1 MGGEDFAWMTQTVP
15 GSMLRLGTR
24 TPGGITYDLH
34 RGDYV
39 PDERA
44 IGVGMRV
51 FAAAALEALTGGET
65 L

>member
-1 MGGEDFAWMTQTVP
+1 MTQKVP

-24 TPGGITYDLH
+24 SPGGPIYDLH
-34 RGDYV
+34 RGDYA

-51 FAAAALEALTGGET
+51 FTAAALQVLTGEDHH
-65 L
+65 